1 MFNFLEVLVV
11 YTRSA
16 AEHVAHVREVFGTL
30 QAAGFTLNQDK
41 DTFVGLIL
49 NTWDMYFR
57 PVGLGCSRIGWRPLR
72 TVHDRR
78 T

>member
-30 QAAGFTLNQDK
+30 QAAGFTLYQDK
-41 DTFVGLIL
+41 DTFVTPEIKYL
-49 NTWDMYFR
+49 
-57 PVGLGCSRIGWRPLR
+57 
-72 TVHDRR
+72 
-78 T
+78 